1 VKGRRGLNLMDYF
14 IEFRKKYCTYCKLA
28 MTRGCDIERQVDN
41 YGDKDALCSC
51 ENSEEEVRPKM

>member
-1 VKGRRGLNLMDYF
+1 MDYF